1 MTDLPNIKRERNP
14 DATRRRILEA
24 AEVEFARKGYDG
36 ARLRDVAQIAGVN
49 HALLHHYF
57 GDKLSIF
64 RAVIENAF
72 ADVSREAY
80 DKMRKHSRLEE
91 LIPAWLGML
100 VTFHATRPNLARL
113 LHLASMDPES
123 PAYAAIADVRRYVGG
138 PVQEA
143 ISKAIEEG
151 VARGE
156 VRDDIEPRRL
166 VALSMG
172 AVSYVF
178 LEDRFFAEF
187 LGESVLD
194 EAQQK
199 AHLAAATAFV
209 TSAVFRATAKP
220 SG

>member
-1 MTDLPNIKRERNP
+1 MTDTPNIKRERNP
-14 DATRRRILEA
+14 DATRKRILDA

-72 ADVSREAY
+72 ADVSRQAY
-80 DKMRKHSRLEE
+80 DRMRKHSKLAE
-91 LIPAWLGML
+91 LIEAWIGML
-100 VTFHATRPNLARL
+100 VSFHTTRPNLARL
-113 LHLASMDPES
+113 LHLASMDPAS

-138 PVQEA
+138 PVQES

-166 VALSMG
+166 VALAMG
-172 AVSYVF
+172 AASYVF
-178 LEDRFFAEF
+178 LEDRFFGEF

-194 EAQQK
+194 EEQQK

-209 TSAVFRATAKP
+209 MSAVFRPVANVA
-220 SG
+220 G